1 MSNIH
6 TIQAKKNAAWDTISY
21 IRKKITGAYSDVN
34 VLRAKINGAWV
45 TLNYPILSLS
55 AYQIG
60 ASNTST
66 YPNRVFSNSSTGT
79 KYAKINFRLCGKYSG
94 TYWTH
99 ILFTGLG
106 KTLSTNIQAN
116 LTGDSSSFNHGDY
129 SPNIDFRLDWYL
141 VKNPENTTFTNAIQA
156 PSNMLAAG
164 NYYTASTGAYG
175 HDYDDTINCGSSD
188 TVLTITQVGIYIRA
202 RMICNIPYSADEST
216 RLHGNFE
223 LGIVKLNDRN
233 LNFKPCD
240 VSNY

>member
-34 VLRAKINGAWV
+34 VLKAKINGAWV

-66 YPNRVFSNSSTGT
+66 YPNRVFSNSATGS
-79 KYAKINFRLCGKYSG
+79 KYAKTNFCLCGKYSG

-106 KTLSTNIQAN
+106 GTRATNIQAS
-116 LTGDSSSFNHGDY
+116 LTGKSIAANHGDY
-129 SPNIDFRLDWYL
+129 SPNIDFSLDWYL
-141 VKNPENTTFTNAIQA
+141 VKNPENMTFTNSIQA
-156 PSNMLAAG
+156 PTNAIATG
-164 NYYTASTGAYG
+164 TNYTASTGGYG
-175 HDYDDTINCGSSD
+175 HDYDDTINYGSPS

-216 RLHGNFE
+216 RLHGNFT